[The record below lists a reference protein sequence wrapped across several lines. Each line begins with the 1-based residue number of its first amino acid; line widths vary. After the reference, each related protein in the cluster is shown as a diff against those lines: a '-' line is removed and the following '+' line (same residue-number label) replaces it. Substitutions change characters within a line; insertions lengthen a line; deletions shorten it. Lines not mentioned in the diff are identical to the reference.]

1 MKLNVNQSP
10 DVTETEI
17 TITCS
22 AVTPELQALIDRLR
36 TLDIT
41 LNGKKDEAW
50 YRIPVGKILYID
62 SADGRTFLY
71 CANCV
76 YESKSRLFELEEQ
89 LKDRMF
95 LRISKNTI
103 VNLHALK
110 HARPLELAK
119 MELLLKSGE
128 KLIVTRH
135 YLSSFKAA
143 FGI

>member
-1 MKLNVNQSP
+1 MKLSVNQCP

-17 TITCS
+17 TITCN

-36 TLDIT
+36 ALDLTLS
-41 LNGKKDEAW
+41 GKKDDAW
-50 YRIPVGKILYID
+50 YRVPVEKILYID

-71 CANCV
+71 CANGV
-76 YESKSRLFELEEQ
+76 FESKNRLFELEEQ
-89 LKDRMF
+89 LKNRMF

-103 VNLHALK
+103 VNLHALR

-119 MELLLKSGE
+119 MELLLKNGE

-135 YLSSFKAA
+135 YLNSFKAS